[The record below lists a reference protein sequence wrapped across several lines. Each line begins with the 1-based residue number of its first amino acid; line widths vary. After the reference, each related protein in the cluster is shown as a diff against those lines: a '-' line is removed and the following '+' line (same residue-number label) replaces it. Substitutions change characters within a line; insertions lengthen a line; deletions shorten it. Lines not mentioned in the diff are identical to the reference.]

1 MTRIFHSEV
10 ESDGTRKISGAHS
23 CSWPIQKG
31 HSDWLLELGLG
42 LDFDLKSDGRRD
54 LAGENI
60 TQRLFT
66 VSFLSSGLRFGPS
79 ILSDELFKHLCSCV
93 VRCKF

>member
-1 MTRIFHSEV
+1 MTRIFHSAV

-31 HSDWLLELGLG
+31 QADWLLGLG
-42 LDFDLKSDGRRD
+42 FDLDLKSEGRRD

-60 TQRLFT
+60 THRLFT
-66 VSFLSSGLRFGPS
+66 VSFLSSGLRFGAS
-79 ILSDELFKHLCSCV
+79 IFL
-93 VRCKF
+93 